1 MLRLFSLFTGIG
13 AFEKALERLHIPYE
27 LVGFSEIDKFAI
39 KSYCAIHNV
48 SENKNYGDV
57 SKINISQLPDFD
69 LMTWGFPCQDISIAG
84 KMEGIKEGKTRSGL
98 YYEGYRILKEKL
110 PKYSIIENV
119 KNLTSKRFKKQFDTI
134 LKDLSDLGYTNY
146 WKVLNAKDYGIPQNR
161 ERIFI
166 VSIRDDIA
174 KSNFTFPQKVPLLWK
189 LKDLLEDKVDE
200 KYYLTEKG
208 IGRLIKKNNKLIKES
223 KNPNISACII
233 AGYHKMDGRNSQYIS
248 VPTDIQRIGGL
259 YDTEKRTRQAGSI
272 YNVNG
277 LSPTLTTMDGGN
289 KQPFILVKEGTKKR
303 YAEAK
308 VGDSINISYP
318 KSTTKRGRVGKEI
331 SQTILTSPN
340 MATLEKIDKPINI
353 LHNKISIQDRVYD
366 TEGIATSVVA
376 SNFRGNIA
384 ERKMFNPYN
393 NKEINDIAPT
403 QTTSCGSTTS
413 SAAILISEDGTQC
426 MRIRK
431 LSPIET
437 WRLMRV

>member
-1 MLRLFSLFTGIG
+1 M
-13 AFEKALERLHIPYE
+13 
-27 LVGFSEIDKFAI
+27 
-39 KSYCAIHNV
+39 
-48 SENKNYGDV
+48 
-57 SKINISQLPDFD
+57 
-69 LMTWGFPCQDISIAG
+69 
-84 KMEGIKEGKTRSGL
+84 
-98 YYEGYRILKEKL
+98 
-110 PKYSIIENV
+110 
-119 KNLTSKRFKKQFDTI
+119 
-134 LKDLSDLGYTNY
+134 
-146 WKVLNAKDYGIPQNR
+146 
-161 ERIFI
+161 
-166 VSIRDDIA
+166 
-174 KSNFTFPQKVPLLWK
+174 
-189 LKDLLEDKVDE
+189 
-200 KYYLTEKG
+200 
-208 IGRLIKKNNKLIKES
+208 
-223 KNPNISACII
+223 
-233 AGYHKMDGRNSQYIS
+233 
-248 VPTDIQRIGGL
+248 
-259 YDTEKRTRQAGSI
+259 
-272 YNVNG
+272 
-277 LSPTLTTMDGGN
+277 
-289 KQPFILVKEGTKKR
+289 KEGTKKR

-308 VGDSINISYP
+308 IGDSINISYP